1 MTNFNFIACI
11 SIRFFLFSVDK
22 LLIMVSTERLFDI
35 PYWQQKNFPNPKMF
49 VSKINGIWE
58 PISTSEFILR
68 AMETSKG
75 LISLGIQPGDKI
87 AVASS
92 NRLEWNIL
100 DIGVQQIGAI
110 LVPVYP
116 NISENDYRFIF
127 NDAQVKICVVSNLE
141 LATKINNIKNEIPS
155 LQHLFTFDEIADFRC
170 WKHILDLA
178 PSTPESEVQKRM
190 DRVKRTDM
198 VTIIYTSGTTG
209 SPKGVMLSHNN
220 ILTNVHG
227 CKPRIPADNNSNVL
241 TFLPVCHVY
250 ERMLHYLYMYI
261 GCSIYFAES
270 MDTIGDNIREVKPNV
285 FTAVPRLIE
294 KVFDKIMATGDTL
307 TGLKRKLFFWAVG
320 LAEEY
325 DVVGKSLWYKFR
337 LAIARKLIFSKWQLA
352 LGGNVRAIA
361 SGSAALQPR
370 LARIFLAANIPIL
383 EGYGL
388 TETSPVVSVNSFD
401 KGVRIGTVGTLIDG
415 VQVQIAEDGEIL
427 VKGPNVMLGYY
438 NNKVATDEVIDKDG
452 WFHTGDIGIFQE
464 DVYLKITDRKKEI
477 FKTSGGKYIAPQ
489 ALENKFKE
497 SRFIEQIIVIG
508 ENEKFPSAF
517 IVPCFNYIKEWSLKN
532 DINLSDATNDE
543 IASNP
548 MVYKQI
554 KQEVLSL
561 NQSFGSWEQIKKFV
575 LLSKEFT
582 IEADELTPTLK
593 LKRKKILSN
602 YQKEYKTIYA

>member
-1 MTNFNFIACI
+1 MT
-11 SIRFFLFSVDK
+11 
-22 LLIMVSTERLFDI
+22 STERLFDI
-35 PYWQQKNFPNPKMF
+35 PYWQQKNFPNPRMF
-49 VSKINGIWE
+49 VSKVTGNWE
-58 PISTSEFILR
+58 PISTSEFILQ
-68 AMETSKG
+68 AMEVSKG
-75 LISLGIQPGDKI
+75 LISFGIQPGDKI

-92 NRLEWNIL
+92 NRVEWNIL

-116 NISENDYRFIF
+116 NISESDYRFIF
-127 NDAQVKICVVSNLE
+127 NDAQIKICVVSNLE
-141 LATKINNIKNEIPS
+141 LATKISNIKNEIPS
-155 LQHLFTFDEIADFRC
+155 LQHLFTFDELPGYSN
-170 WKHILDLA
+170 WKQIFEA
-178 PSTPESEVQKRM
+178 ASSTLESEVHNRM
-190 DRVKRTDM
+190 NEVKRGDL

-209 SPKGVMLSHNN
+209 NPKGVMLSHNN
-220 ILTNVHG
+220 LISNLEA
-227 CKPRIPADNNSNVL
+227 CKPRIPADNKSNVL

-250 ERMLHYLYMYI
+250 ERMLHYLYMYL
-261 GCSIYFAES
+261 GCSIHFAES
-270 MDTIGDNIREVKPNV
+270 METIGDNIREVKPDV

-307 TGLKRKLFFWAVG
+307 TGVKRKLFFWAVG
-320 LAEEY
+320 LAEEF
-325 DVVGKSLWYKFR
+325 DVVGKSGWYKFK

-401 KGVRIGTVGTLIDG
+401 EGIRIGTVGTLIDG

-438 NNKVATDEVIDKDG
+438 NNQMATDEVIDKEG

-464 DVYLKITDRKKEI
+464 EKFLKITDRKKEI

-489 ALENKFKE
+489 AMENKFKE
-497 SRFIEQIIVIG
+497 SRFIEQIMIIG

-517 IVPCFNYIKEWSLKN
+517 IVPCFAFIKEWGERHGMNLAN
-532 DINLSDATNDE
+532 DSNTD
-543 IASNP
+543 IANNP
-548 MVYKQI
+548 AVYKRI
-554 KQEVLSL
+554 NQEVETF
-561 NQSFGSWEQIKKFV
+561 NQGFGNWEQLKKFV
-575 LLSKEFT
+575 LLQKEFT
-582 IEADELTPTLK
+582 IEGDELTPTLK
-593 LKRKKILSN
+593 LKRKKILAK
-602 YQKEYKTIYA
+602 YHKEYQSIYS